1 MPEQDRRVDRAIAAG
16 GAAPPATDAY
26 LATLVRVSSEAIIG
40 LAGDGTIQ
48 SWNAAAERIFG
59 YTPGE
64 VVGRSIALLAP
75 PGYAPEQQ
83 GLMARLRAGDVVSL
97 ETVRRAKDGHDVPV
111 QLNAAPVVDAGQLVL
126 IAATLS
132 DLTARQRAEVE
143 RQHLIALAE
152 GSTDFI
158 GMCDLAGIP
167 FYLNQAG
174 LELVGLESFA
184 QAYHT
189 PVQEFFFP
197 EDQAYI
203 LETFLPAVLAQGHG
217 EVEVRFRH
225 FKTGAAVWMLY
236 RVFALPDA
244 HGQRVALA
252 TVSRDITARKQAEAA
267 LRASEARLQTALS
280 IDTVGVIFFDLAGGI
295 HDANAAFERMSGY
308 GRTEFQRGRVR
319 WDALT
324 SPEFMA
330 AALRARDE
338 LLTRGEHTPYEQ
350 QYTRPDGARW
360 WGLVAGK
367 RLSQD
372 ECVAFVLDITDRK
385 QAEAAVRA
393 NEQVLRHLTRN
404 IPGGS
409 LNVFDHDLRYL
420 FAAGQG
426 LAQVGLSSAG
436 LVGKRLAEVF
446 PAESVASVTP
456 YYRRAFAGEMVDF
469 ELEVAGRWYIIHTA
483 PLRDGQGSINA
494 VIALALDITERKEAE
509 AAVAQALAAE
519 QAARAEVEAA
529 LQTREQF
536 LSIASHELRTPLT
549 PLLGYTSM
557 LQQSLAQTDGRQRK
571 LVETI
576 ARQATRLNT
585 LIGSLLDVSRLQRG
599 QFALE
604 RRPLDLAA
612 LTTQVVDD
620 SRLTLPPSG
629 ARHILTVEASDALVP
644 VLADAERLEEV
655 LHNLL
660 GNAVKYSPQG
670 GTVRVR
676 VARQDGEALLEVADE
691 GIGIPTAAQARLF
704 EAFYRAGNIG
714 PTTSGFGL
722 GLYIVQEIV
731 QRHGGRVEV
740 DSSEGHGTTVRVV
753 LPLQGEP

>member
-1 MPEQDRRVDRAIAAG
+1 MLQPSLHRSGASHAETEQGMHEQESRVERAALDG
-16 GAAPPATDAY
+16 VAPPATDAY

-40 LAGDGTIQ
+40 LAGYGTIQ

-64 VVGRSIALLAP
+64 VVGRSIARLAP

-111 QLNAAPVVDAGQLVL
+111 QLTAAPVVDAAGQLVL

-267 LRASEARLQTALS
+267 
-280 IDTVGVIFFDLAGGI
+280 
-295 HDANAAFERMSGY
+295 
-308 GRTEFQRGRVR
+308 VR
-319 WDALT
+319 D
-324 SPEFMA
+324 
-330 AALRARDE
+330 
-338 LLTRGEHTPYEQ
+338 
-350 QYTRPDGARW
+350 
-360 WGLVAGK
+360 
-367 RLSQD
+367 
-372 ECVAFVLDITDRK
+372 
-385 QAEAAVRA
+385 
-393 NEQVLRHLTRN
+393 NEQLLRHLTRN

-446 PAESVASVTP
+446 PAESVAAVTP
-456 YYRRAFAGEMVDF
+456 YYRRAFAGELVDF
-469 ELEVAGRWYIIHTA
+469 ELAVAGRWYIIHTA

-529 LQTREQF
+529 LKTREQF

-557 LQQSLAQTDGRQRK
+557 LHGLAQDERQRK
-571 LVETI
+571 LV
-576 ARQATRLNT
+576 AT
-585 LIGSLLDVSRLQRG
+585 
-599 QFALE
+599 
-604 RRPLDLAA
+604 
-612 LTTQVVDD
+612 
-620 SRLTLPPSG
+620 
-629 ARHILTVEASDALVP
+629 
-644 VLADAERLEEV
+644 
-655 LHNLL
+655 
-660 GNAVKYSPQG
+660 
-670 GTVRVR
+670 
-676 VARQDGEALLEVADE
+676 
-691 GIGIPTAAQARLF
+691 
-704 EAFYRAGNIG
+704 
-714 PTTSGFGL
+714 
-722 GLYIVQEIV
+722 
-731 QRHGGRVEV
+731 
-740 DSSEGHGTTVRVV
+740 
-753 LPLQGEP
+753 